1 MTTDLMEVDANG
13 DGTLVTKYAE
23 ENAVDTIME
32 TLKEIAKATT
42 SLDSRHVW
50 RGLKDLS
57 TIRKN
62 SLNQES
68 LATLVNIL
76 YPDSSAFKIPLLKY
90 INDNHKSNVP
100 NSEKLRAQYP
110 AAFYKITPQ
119 KTIEVSPELNSFF
132 HLLVQLYLLDSK
144 KFTELETFNSK
155 IVIPTIL
162 EVYNHRSLDLISAKL
177 WFYIILGYESVGDV
191 ANAGIRTVMIKS
203 LKTASL
209 KHDNET
215 RAMLIN
221 LILRNYLAD
230 GDVNSADDFVRK
242 VEFPTTNVSNPLEA
256 RYYFYM
262 SKINAIQ
269 LDYTTANDFIITAI
283 RKAPHTPNSLGFLQ
297 QANKLHCVI
306 QLLMGD
312 IPELSFFHQTDM
324 QQSLYPYYHLTN
336 TVKLGDLKKFSYII
350 SRFKPQLVHDSN
362 YQLCVRLRSNV
373 IKTGIRMIS
382 LTYKKISLKDI
393 CLKLRLDSEQA
404 AEYMVSRSIRDG
416 VIEANINHEKGYIET
431 SELLNVYDTNNPQ
444 KTFDARIQFVTQL
457 HNESVMA
464 MRYPEDS
471 KKVKNATQ
479 NNDADSIDY
488 LDDISDFSDI
498 DDLGFL

>member
-1 MTTDLMEVDANG
+1 MTTDMMDVDTNG

-23 ENAVDTIME
+23 ETAVEMILE
-32 TLKEIAKATT
+32 TLKEISKATT

-50 RGLKDLS
+50 RGLKDLNS
-57 TIRKN
+57 IRKT

-68 LATLVNIL
+68 LAALVNIL
-76 YPDSSAFKIPLLKY
+76 YPDTSAFKDPLLKY

-100 NSEKLRAQYP
+100 NAEKLRSEYP
-110 AAFYKITPQ
+110 ASFYKITPQ

-144 KFTELETFNSK
+144 KFTELVTFNTK

-162 EVYNHRSLDLISAKL
+162 DIYNYRSLDLINAKL
-177 WFYIILGYESVGDV
+177 WFYIIMGYESIGDI
-191 ANAGIRTVMIKS
+191 ANAEIRSTMIKS

-215 RAMLIN
+215 KAMLIN
-221 LILRNYLAD
+221 LILRNFLAD

-256 RYYFYM
+256 RYYFYL

-269 LDYTTANDFIITAI
+269 LDYTTANDFVITAI
-283 RKAPHTPNSLGFLQ
+283 RKAPHNSNSLGFLQ
-297 QANKLHCVI
+297 QAHKLQCVI

-312 IPELSFFHQTDM
+312 IPELSFFHQKDM

-350 SRFKPQLVHDSN
+350 SRFKSQLVHDSN

-431 SELLNVYDTNNPQ
+431 SELLNVYDSNNPQ

-457 HNESVMA
+457 HDESVMA
-464 MRYPEDS
+464 MRYPEDN
-471 KKVKNATQ
+471 KKVKSTSQ
-479 NNDADSIDY
+479 NNDADSADY